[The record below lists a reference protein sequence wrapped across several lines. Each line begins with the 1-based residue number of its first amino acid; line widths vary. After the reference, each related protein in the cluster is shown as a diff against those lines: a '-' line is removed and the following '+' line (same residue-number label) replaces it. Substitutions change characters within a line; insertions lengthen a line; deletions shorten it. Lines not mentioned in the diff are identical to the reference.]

1 MTPPFADLEAFESFK
16 KILVDEADLPVVNT
30 LLVNG
35 HLLTPKGFPQ
45 VKEKLLTLN
54 PNVIEL
60 DVSEVAK
67 MDGGLSC
74 MSLRF

>member
-1 MTPPFADLEAFESFK
+1 MTPPFAELDVFKGFK
-16 KILVDEADLPVVNT
+16 KMIVDEANLPVVNT
-30 LLVNG
+30 LLVND
-35 HLLTPKGFPQ
+35 HLLTPKGFPH